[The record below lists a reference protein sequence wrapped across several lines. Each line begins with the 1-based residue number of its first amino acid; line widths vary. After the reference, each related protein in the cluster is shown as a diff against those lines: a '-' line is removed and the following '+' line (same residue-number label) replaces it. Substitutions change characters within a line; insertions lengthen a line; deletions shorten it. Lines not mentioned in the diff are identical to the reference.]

1 MNLST
6 RTKTLLLA
14 LSLGATSNAQAHIE
28 AILSSPNQALMAQQ
42 ESLWTVLFT
51 NSGDHVETFV
61 APAQLNAYWQQ
72 GEERHVLSFQRHS
85 AENPSQLKPQ
95 AVMPVMYSV
104 TLPQGLDAGIASVYL
119 QELPDRAVTVVLA
132 QDDSAL
138 IAAVDDQGQ
147 IITDHATTDDEADA
161 TPFVQV
167 AATNESIDEDVG
179 RNNFID
185 NFYAY
190 EPLYFLFGT
199 DPNNAKFQISFK
211 YRFVDDDSEFAQ
223 EHPWLSSFYVAYTQT
238 SFWDLESESAPFR
251 DTNFKPEVFYQFNDV
266 RLPTFS
272 DDAYFDFR
280 FGYQHESNGQDGD
293 ESRSLNIGYF
303 EPAFHWNIT
312 DRYRLSVAPRVWTYV
327 GGRDGNEDI
336 RDFRGRSSLTATIT
350 QKDGFQLETYL
361 RGNPGT
367 GNGSLQLDLS
377 YPISALSFLNLDFYA
392 YGQFFTG
399 YGESLLDYNRKDTRF
414 RLGLGIVR

>member
-1 MNLST
+1 MNLSI

-28 AILSSPNQALMAQQ
+28 AILSSPNQALMARQ

-51 NSGDHVETFV
+51 NSGDHVEAFV

-119 QELPDRAVTVVLA
+119 QEMPDRAVTVVLA

-147 IITDHATTDDEADA
+147 IITDHAITDDEADD

-238 SFWDLESESAPFR
+238 SFWDLESES
-251 DTNFKPEVFYQFNDV
+251 
-266 RLPTFS
+266 
-272 DDAYFDFR
+272 
-280 FGYQHESNGQDGD
+280 
-293 ESRSLNIGYF
+293 
-303 EPAFHWNIT
+303 
-312 DRYRLSVAPRVWTYV
+312 TY
-327 GGRDGNEDI
+327 
-336 RDFRGRSSLTATIT
+336 
-350 QKDGFQLETYL
+350 Y
-361 RGNPGT
+361 
-367 GNGSLQLDLS
+367 
-377 YPISALSFLNLDFYA
+377 YYH
-392 YGQFFTG
+392 
-399 YGESLLDYNRKDTRF
+399 
-414 RLGLGIVR
+414 

>member
-1 MNLST
+1 MNRSQSI
-6 RTKTLLLA
+6 KALLIA
-14 LSLGATSNAQAHIE
+14 LCMGGVSNAQAQIE
-28 AILSSPNQALMAQQ
+28 AILSSPDQGLMAEQ

-51 NSGDHVETFV
+51 NSGDQAEPFSP
-61 APAQLNAYWQQ
+61 PAQLNAVWQQ
-72 GEERHVLSFQRHS
+72 GESQYELTFLRHS
-85 AENPSQLKPQ
+85 VDTQQALAPH
-95 AVMPVMYSV
+95 AVMPVMYRLA
-104 TLPQGLDAGIASVYL
+104 LPSGLDAGIASVYL
-119 QELPDRAVTVVLA
+119 QATPERTVTVVMA
-132 QDDSAL
+132 QDESAL
-138 IAAVDDQGQ
+138 MAAVDDQGQ
-147 IITDHATTDDEADA
+147 TEDQAQVMADTDND
-161 TPFVQV
+161 TPFVEI
-167 AATNESIDEDVG
+167 AATDESIDEDVG

-266 RLPTFS
+266 RLPSFS
-272 DDAYFDFR
+272 DDVYFDFR

-293 ESRSLNIGYF
+293 DSRSLNIGYF

-327 GGRDGNEDI
+327 GGRAGNEDI